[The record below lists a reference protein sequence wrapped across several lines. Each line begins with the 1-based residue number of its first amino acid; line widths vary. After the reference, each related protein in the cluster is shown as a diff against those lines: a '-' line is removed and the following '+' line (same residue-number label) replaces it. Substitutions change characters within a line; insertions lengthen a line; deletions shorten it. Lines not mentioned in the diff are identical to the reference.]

1 MVRLEKYVSHLSISC
16 VGGFKS
22 CAGDLK
28 TCILTVMEVTALLYY
43 ESNMVGTKNEKIK
56 DKSVTLKYSPEHILS
71 NKWQKVS
78 IIQIRTIFSLM
89 CNR

>member
-1 MVRLEKYVSHLSISC
+1 MYPTYQSVVLEVLKVVLGVY
-16 VGGFKS
+16 
-22 CAGDLK
+22 K

-56 DKSVTLKYSPEHILS
+56 DKSVTLKYSPEYILS

-78 IIQIRTIFSLM
+78 IIQIRTTFSLM